1 MRGKT
6 KLRDL
11 SETELEQ
18 KAKELREEVFNLRF
32 QVSMAMAKNPARIGQ
47 VRRELAR
54 VQTIQRERALGMRMP
69 AQHAGLKPGFG
80 VADEDYQAE
89 SA

>member
-1 MRGKT
+1 MKAKT
-6 KLRDL
+6 NLRDL

-54 VQTIQRERALGMRMP
+54 VQTIQRERTLGIRR
-69 AQHAGLKPGFG
+69 G
-80 VADEDYQAE
+80 
-89 SA
+89 

>member
-1 MRGKT
+1 VAKGKA

-11 SETELEQ
+11 SDGELTQ
-18 KAKELREEVFNLRF
+18 RARDLREEAFNLRF

-54 VQTIQRERALGMRMP
+54 IQTILRERALGLRR
-69 AQHAGLKPGFG
+69 A
-80 VADEDYQAE
+80 
-89 SA
+89 

>member
-1 MRGKT
+1 MKAKT
-6 KLRDL
+6 NLRDL

-54 VQTIQRERALGMRMP
+54 VQTIQRERALGIQR
-69 AQHAGLKPGFG
+69 A
-80 VADEDYQAE
+80 
-89 SA
+89 